1 MKSVWIIDADGI
13 ESIEEGLNNLL
24 KTNSVN
30 EFLDDEK
37 KLGVSAKKGFG
48 KTFLLKVK
56 RDNMQGKNGVICI
69 PSNSMVDV
77 ICTPKFGESVVKF
90 FEDYMN
96 WVFLWQASIAFSIIN
111 QISQREK
118 NNYLIKMI
126 KNNTLLN
133 DIDRQIILDV
143 IESNYSRPSEFF
155 SIILTLDR
163 KKVNVIFKNI
173 GFILNMLK
181 NIHMSICV
189 FIDKID
195 QAFANQV
202 KHIVGQTKM
211 SVGSRN
217 ASFWQY
223 AQLALME
230 TAYTFISINQHIKIY
245 FSIREEALIDAEKIS
260 DVFDNLKQYFVSI
273 NYTEDD
279 LKKMVRQYISNENDN
294 NLVYPD
300 LKFSNPIKAFLG
312 IEKINSKYVKG
323 FQENVL
329 DYILRH
335 TFMRP
340 RDIMDICYHL
350 YLANLKEIANKKSD
364 EIRAV
369 VNRESM
375 IIFETLLSETK
386 NSYMSIT
393 RTHLRKLCDLIDYN
407 ILKDDKIKKICLQFN
422 EIMQLENDD
431 AEIFECNRN
440 CESCDGFH
448 PFCYLYRIGLIGVLW
463 ESRNLRQSIRF
474 PILNDIIIGNVNHVL
489 PSSKL
494 YFLHPCFASRAEHIR
509 KENNKSFSF
518 DRNIVVGNGQKISE
532 SKLDA
537 INRSLNEHSNSDSE
551 PTIFISS
558 TCYDLHDQRVA
569 IDDMLSGLG
578 FHVIR
583 SDGNKFN
590 ASLNGVHSHDHCI
603 DEMLK
608 CRYLIF
614 IIGKRYGGQYA
625 GENYK
630 KYAQEIQKI
639 DPKLEK
645 PSISLMEY
653 YIASKK
659 GIDTFVFVDSD
670 VYNERLT
677 YKTNLRN
684 NITISPAHAGDTRI
698 FHIIDLVTKRSTNN
712 WLREYLDLQSLEEFI
727 RIDFESKMPNH
738 DSNYSNTKNTFTK

>member
-1 MKSVWIIDADGI
+1 MKSVWVIDADGI
-13 ESIEEGLNNLL
+13 ESMDEGLNNLL
-24 KTNSVN
+24 KTNSVI

-37 KLGVSAKKGFG
+37 KLGIAARKGFG

-56 RDNMQGKNGVICI
+56 RDNMQGKPGVICI

-77 ICTPKFGESVVKF
+77 ICTPKFGDSVVRF
-90 FEDYMN
+90 FKDYTN

-111 QISQREK
+111 MISQRESH
-118 NNYLIKMI
+118 NFIELIKF
-126 KNNTLLN
+126 NTLLN
-133 DIDRQIILDV
+133 DEDRQVIIEL
-143 IESNYSRPSEFF
+143 IESNYMRPSEFF
-155 SIILTLDR
+155 NIMLTLER

-181 NIHMSICV
+181 DIHTSVCV
-189 FIDKID
+189 FIDKVD
-195 QAFANQV
+195 QALANQI

-211 SVGSRN
+211 STGSRN

-230 TAYTFISINQHIKIY
+230 TAYTFLSINVHIKVY
-245 FSIREEALIDAEKIS
+245 FSIREEALIDAEMVS

-273 NYTEDD
+273 SYNEND
-279 LKKMVRQYISNENDN
+279 LKNMIRQYINNENDN

-300 LKFSNPIKAFLG
+300 MKFSNPIKAFLG
-312 IEKINSKYVKG
+312 IEKINSKYVRG
-323 FQENVL
+323 VQENVM
-329 DYILRH
+329 DYVLRH

-350 YLANLKEIANKKSD
+350 YLANLKSITNRRSD
-364 EIRAV
+364 EIRAI

-386 NSYMSIT
+386 DTYMSMN
-393 RTHLRKLCDLIDYN
+393 RDYLRKFCDLIDYN
-407 ILKDDKIKKICLQFN
+407 ILKDEEIKNICFQFN
-422 EIMQLENDD
+422 EIMQLENDNTD
-431 AEIFECNRN
+431 DMDIFECNGN
-440 CESCDGFH
+440 CESCNQFH
-448 PFCYLYRIGLIGVLW
+448 PFCYLYRIGLIGILW
-463 ESRNLRQSIRF
+463 ESRNLKHSIRF
-474 PILNDIIIGNVNHVL
+474 PILNDMIIGDYNHIL

-494 YFLHPCFASRAEHIR
+494 YFLHPCFASRVEHIR

-518 DRNIVVGNGQKISE
+518 DRNIVVGNGQKINDT
-532 SKLDA
+532 KLAA
-537 INRSLNEHSNSDSE
+537 ITKNLNEHSDSDNK

-558 TCYDLHDQRVA
+558 TCYDLHDQRA
-569 IDDMLSGLG
+569 IIDDMLSCMG
-578 FHVIR
+578 FYVIR
-583 SDGNKFN
+583 SDGKKFN
-590 ASLNGVHSHDHCI
+590 ASLGGVHSHDHCI

-614 IIGKRYGGQYA
+614 IIGKRYGGEYA
-625 GENYK
+625 GEKYK

-639 DPKLEK
+639 DHKLEN

-653 YIASKK
+653 YIASKN

-684 NITISPAHAGDTRI
+684 NIIISPAHADDVRI

-712 WLREYLDLQSLEEFI
+712 WLREYLDLQSLKEFI
-727 RIDFESKMPNH
+727 RIDFEAKKPNYEF
-738 DSNYSNTKNTFTK
+738 N

>member
-1 MKSVWIIDADGI
+1 MKSVWVIDADGI

-24 KTNSVN
+24 KTNSVI
-30 EFLDDEK
+30 EFLDEEK
-37 KLGVSAKKGFG
+37 KLGVAAKKGFG

-56 RDNMQGKNGVICI
+56 RDNTQGKPGIICI

-77 ICTPKFGESVVKF
+77 ICTPKFGDSVVRF

-96 WVFLWQASIAFSIIN
+96 WVFLWQSSIAFSILN
-111 QISQREK
+111 VISQRE
-118 NNYLIKMI
+118 NYNFIKSI
-126 KNNTLLN
+126 KLNALL
-133 DIDRQIILDV
+133 DDEDRQIIIDV
-143 IESNYSRPSEFF
+143 IELNYTRPSEYFNM
-155 SIILTLDR
+155 ILTLDR
-163 KKVNVIFKNI
+163 KKVNIIFKNM
-173 GFILNMLK
+173 GSILNMLK
-181 NIHMSICV
+181 NIHTPICV
-189 FIDKID
+189 FVDKVD
-195 QAFANQV
+195 QALANQV
-202 KHIVGQTKM
+202 RHIVGQTKM
-211 SVGSRN
+211 SAGSRN

-230 TAYTFISINQHIKIY
+230 TAYIFISINQHIKIY
-245 FSIREEALIDAEKIS
+245 FSIREEALIDAENIS

-273 NYTEDD
+273 NYSVDD
-279 LKKMVRQYISNENDN
+279 LKKMFRQYISNENDV
-294 NLVYPD
+294 NLVYPE

-323 FQENVL
+323 IQENVL

-350 YLANLKEIANKKSD
+350 YLANLKEVSNKKSD
-364 EIRAV
+364 EIRTV

-386 NSYMSIT
+386 NTYMSIN
-393 RTHLRKLCDLIDYN
+393 RAHLRKLCDLIDYN
-407 ILKDDKIKKICLQFN
+407 ILKDDKLKKICLQFN
-422 EIMQLENDD
+422 EMMQLENDD
-431 AEIFECNRN
+431 DADIFECNRN
-440 CESCDGFH
+440 CESCNGFH
-448 PFCYLYRIGLIGVLW
+448 PFCYLYRIGLIGILW
-463 ESRNLRQSIRF
+463 ESRNLKQSIRF
-474 PILNDIIIGNVNHVL
+474 PKLNDIIIGNVNHVL

-532 SKLDA
+532 SKLAA
-537 INRSLNEHSNSDSE
+537 IKKNLDIHSNNE

-558 TCYDLHDQRVA
+558 TCYDLHDQRTA
-569 IDDMLSGLG
+569 IDDMLTSMG
-578 FHVIR
+578 FQVIR
-583 SDGNKFN
+583 SDGDRFN

-614 IIGKRYGGQYA
+614 IIGKRYGGKYM
-625 GENYK
+625 GKKYV
-630 KYAQEIQKI
+630 KYAQDIQKN
-639 DPKLEK
+639 DPELEH

-659 GIDTFVFVDSD
+659 GIETFVFVDSD

-684 NITISPAHAGDTRI
+684 NITISPAHAEDTRI
-698 FHIIDLVTKRSTNN
+698 FHIIDLVTKRNTNN
-712 WLREYLDLQSLEEFI
+712 WLRQYLDLQNLEEFI
-727 RIDFESKMPNH
+727 RIDFESKKPNH
-738 DSNYSNTKNTFTK
+738 KTN